1 MFIYNLNKNEWM
13 IIKVP
18 GAPPPRCGHQAITTA
33 ANKGEL
39 WIFGGEFSSPSE
51 SQFYHYKDLW
61 VYRFAEKKWIKILYV
76 IIFFK
81 YFTIKYFYSFFLSIF
96 FFLRRPGG
104 PSARS
109 GHRMVHIKKQ
119 LVIFGGFHDNLK
131 DYKYYN
137 DVHIFDLETYVWH
150 KIELSGKI
158 LKNEKFAFKLYY

>member
-81 YFTIKYFYSFFLSIF
+81 YFTIKYSYSFFLFIYF
-96 FFLRRPGG
+96 FF
-104 PSARS
+104 
-109 GHRMVHIKKQ
+109 
-119 LVIFGGFHDNLK
+119 
-131 DYKYYN
+131 
-137 DVHIFDLETYVWH
+137 
-150 KIELSGKI
+150 
-158 LKNEKFAFKLYY
+158 FKTSWWTIS